1 MRSRLATY
9 SGDGPIPLLFFFCAR
24 APYKSLAWNLN
35 KFAWNLHKSRK
46 IFSGI
51 FFFFWHVHSLEL
63 WEIFVRFNF
72 FPLHW
77 LQLSIDSSEASGKI
91 FSLFAQSEGPSNDVF
106 LKIEKKNESGLKL
119 THNIIKF
126 KFNRMIALF
135 KFDFYVI

>member
-1 MRSRLATY
+1 MFIRWSF
-9 SGDGPIPLLFFFCAR
+9 GKFLFV
-24 APYKSLAWNLN
+24 S
-35 KFAWNLHKSRK
+35 
-46 IFSGI
+46 I
-51 FFFFWHVHSLEL
+51 
-63 WEIFVRFNF
+63 F

-126 KFNRMIALF
+126 KFNRMIELF
-135 KFDFYVI
+135 KFDFYVIWTVK